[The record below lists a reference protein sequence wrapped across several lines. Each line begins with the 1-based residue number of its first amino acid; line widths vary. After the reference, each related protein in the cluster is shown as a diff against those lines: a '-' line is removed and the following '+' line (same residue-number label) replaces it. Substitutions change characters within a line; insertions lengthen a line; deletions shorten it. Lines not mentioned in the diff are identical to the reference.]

1 MDIHGIENRVHE
13 LMQEG
18 KQSQLRGWSA
28 RQIADTISSE
38 WRDKKAGEYAFAYI
52 KHTHSKERTDK

>member
-38 WRDKKAGEYAFAYI
+38 WRDKMAGEYAFAYI
-52 KHTHSKERTDK
+52 KHTHSTERTDK